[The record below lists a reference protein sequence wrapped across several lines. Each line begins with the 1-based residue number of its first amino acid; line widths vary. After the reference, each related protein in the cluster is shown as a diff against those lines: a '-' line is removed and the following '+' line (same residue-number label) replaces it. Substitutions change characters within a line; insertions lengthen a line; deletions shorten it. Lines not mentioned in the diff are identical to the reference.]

1 MPRNVEIKAVV
12 RDLTSIIKAA
22 KALSGSDA
30 TIIEQEDT
38 FFFAPNGRLKLRQL
52 KVLHCLEC
60 IFSIIHDLFINSI
73 LTVLGLTGSTH
84 LLQSTRWEGREAER
98 LQHHGDRQ
106 PATAEGQ
113 STQTADNT
121 VLKTRHCIRVPC
133 R

>member
-60 IFSIIHDLFINSI
+60 IFSIIHDWFINSI
-73 LTVLGLTGSTH
+73 LTVLGFAGSTH
-84 LLQSTRWEGREAER
+84 LLQSTRWEGREAE
-98 LQHHGDRQ
+98 
-106 PATAEGQ
+106 
-113 STQTADNT
+113 
-121 VLKTRHCIRVPC
+121 
-133 R
+133 